1 MKNTHLQH
9 PEDSILTGD
18 LSVLDWFSEPDSF
31 ISTKMD
37 GAPAIVWGTDP
48 ATNTFFV
55 GTKSVFNKVKI
66 KINHSHEEIDKN
78 HQGKVARILHAC
90 FDCLPR
96 TDSIFQGDFIGYGG
110 SLTYRPNTITYI
122 FPEIIAEDI
131 IIAPHTIYVADDDL
145 RNAVSSPMILCPK
158 STYKCFFVK
167 PEVSLNPYREDLK
180 DVCNFAK
187 QMATLCH
194 GSFLND
200 KTAAKVKKHINDCIR
215 TENDIDENE
224 IAEKFDID
232 INVMRLWKLVATIKD
247 DLFWFTNETDDI
259 TCMIGDTYSLHEGY
273 VISNQYGIF
282 KVVDRKEFSRANFL
296 MAKTW

>member
-18 LSVLDWFSEPDSF
+18 LSVLNWFSEPDSF

-167 PEVSLNPYREDLK
+167 PEISLNPYREDLK
-180 DVCNFAK
+180 DVCK
-187 QMATLCH
+187 
-194 GSFLND
+194 
-200 KTAAKVKKHINDCIR
+200 
-215 TENDIDENE
+215 
-224 IAEKFDID
+224 
-232 INVMRLWKLVATIKD
+232 
-247 DLFWFTNETDDI
+247 
-259 TCMIGDTYSLHEGY
+259 
-273 VISNQYGIF
+273 
-282 KVVDRKEFSRANFL
+282 DRKSVV
-296 MAKTW
+296 

>member
-1 MKNTHLQH
+1 MKNTHIEH

-18 LSVLDWFSEPDSF
+18 LSVLDWFAEPDSY
-31 ISTKMD
+31 ISTKID

-55 GTKSVFNKVKI
+55 GTKAVFNKVKI
-66 KINHSHEEIDKN
+66 RIAHNHEEIDAFY
-78 HQGKVARILHAC
+78 QGKVARILHAC

-96 TDSIFQGDFIGYGG
+96 TTSIFQGDFIGFGG
-110 SLTYRPNTITYI
+110 SDSYRPNTVTYI

-145 RNAVSSPMILCPK
+145 RNAVSSPMILSPK
-158 STYKCFFVK
+158 STDECLFVK
-167 PEVSLNPYREDLK
+167 PEVSLHPYREDLGDICK
-180 DVCNFAK
+180 YAK
-187 QMATLCH
+187 QMATLCQF
-194 GSFLND
+194 SWLND

-215 TENDIDENE
+215 HENAIDEDE

-247 DLFWFTNETDDI
+247 DLFCFIDERDDI
-259 TCMIGDTYSLHEGY
+259 ECMIGNMHTLHEGY
-273 VISNQYGIF
+273 VITNKYGMF
-282 KVVDRKEFSRANFL
+282 KVVDRQEFSRANFI
-296 MAKTW
+296 MEKTW

>member
-215 TENDIDENE
+215 SENDIDENE

-259 TCMIGDTYSLHEGY
+259 ACMIGDTYSLHEGY

-282 KVVDRKEFSRANFL
+282 KVVDRKEFSLANFL